1 MEDFA
6 PRYEEFMRISQR
18 DFLVFTDSNTKL
30 LHNRRHANQA
40 KDRIHHIHAYR
51 NGVVYTV
58 DIATERRVKK
68 TVVLLRQMVFF
79 ILLGFPCEKDCYVGV
94 AL

>member
-1 MEDFA
+1 
-6 PRYEEFMRISQR
+6 MRISQR

-40 KDRIHHIHAYR
+40 KDRIRHIHAYR
-51 NGVVYTV
+51 NEVVYTV

-68 TVVLLRQMVFF
+68 NGGFAVPDGFF
-79 ILLGFPCEKDCYVGV
+79 YSVGIP
-94 AL
+94 L